1 MKSINPSTSLRVNG
15 ERSRTIKFYTLGCKV
30 NQYDTQEIRERFL
43 RCGFREISNG
53 KKADVYVINTCTVT
67 AAADAKSRY
76 YIRYAWRQNPKAK
89 IIVTGCLTELNSDE
103 ILKIPG
109 VTQIVKNR
117 DKNRIL
123 VLLNPVRDTTNSSNK
138 TIVSNG
144 VNEPD
149 EPNEAGISNFSGHT
163 RAFLKIQDGCD
174 NFCSYCKVS
183 LVRGRSRSKPL
194 NEIIWE
200 AEKLIKNGFKEIVL
214 TGICLG
220 AYGQDFSPK
229 IGLVKAVEALE
240 GFDGLLRIRLS
251 SIEAGDVSEELIR
264 KMAESSKLCPHLHI
278 PIQSG
283 DDEILKKMNRRY
295 SFNSYLKLIQKI
307 KTLIPEIAITTDV
320 MVGFPGETEEN
331 FQNTVKLIQEIIPLK
346 VHIFPYSVRIGTNAS
361 NFKGLLNPQTIQ
373 ERISQLKN
381 ISENCSLIYK
391 KQFLNRNLDVL
402 IEKRAKEN
410 KEYWEGHTGNYIR
423 VWVKSKFN
431 LKNKIVTLKLKKIS
445 EDITYGTLY

>member
-1 MKSINPSTSLRVNG
+1 VP
-15 ERSRTIKFYTLGCKV
+15 
-30 NQYDTQEIRERFL
+30 
-43 RCGFREISNG
+43 
-53 KKADVYVINTCTVT
+53 
-67 AAADAKSRY
+67 
-76 YIRYAWRQNPKAK
+76 
-89 IIVTGCLTELNSDE
+89 
-103 ILKIPG
+103 
-109 VTQIVKNR
+109 
-117 DKNRIL
+117 
-123 VLLNPVRDTTNSSNK
+123 
-138 TIVSNG
+138 
-144 VNEPD
+144 
-149 EPNEAGISNFSGHT
+149 
-163 RAFLKIQDGCD
+163 
-174 NFCSYCKVS
+174 

-194 NEIIWE
+194 NEIIRE

-251 SIEAGDVSEELIR
+251 SIEAGDVSGELIR
-264 KMAESSKLCPHLHI
+264 KMVESSKLCPHLHI

-295 SFNSYLKLIQKI
+295 SFNGYLKLIQKI

-320 MVGFPGETEEN
+320 MVGFPQESEEN

-361 NFKGLLNPQTIQ
+361 NFKGLLNPQIIK

-402 IEKRAKEN
+402 IEERAKED
-410 KEYWEGHTGNYIR
+410 KTYWEGYTGNYIR

-431 LKNKIVTLKLKKIS
+431 LKNKLIPLRLKEIVKGYVVAVL
-445 EDITYGTLY
+445 